1 MRPISPS
8 SLSSPLRL
16 TLLLAATLSTASG
29 FRTVALPHALISRS
43 APPRTPTLQ
52 AAQPTPPA
60 SPPPPVSLLFL
71 RDAAVRVGTSSVA
84 AVATWTL
91 VHRFAVSSV
100 AASSLVGLAAGA
112 TLPTPLATAAF
123 CGSFCGMSS
132 LAVAP
137 GVVDVAMLG
146 AGAAAILATLDSTN
160 SRLLKGYGGR
170 LGVTAVLYSVAMIAA
185 TPSLRAAGLLYQPEL
200 ARAAFSSPVALR
212 ATVVATVLGAAATR
226 GWAKGVMRLDAAR
239 ARGWARGWE
248 RGGSSDS
255 GGLQLA
261 ARVSNPV
268 FSASLTGLAFALAL
282 GPSRAAAAASA
293 FAGAF
298 VAMSPP
304 DKLRSTRAL
313 LLAAGVAGI
322 AQAALVAVGVG
333 AGGKLGAA
341 AALGVFAVR
350 VLRAAAALVL
360 VLRARVAG

>member
-1 MRPISPS
+1 MS
-8 SLSSPLRL
+8 SAPCLRL
-16 TLLLAATLSTASG
+16 TILLTATLSTCSA
-29 FRTVALPHALISRS
+29 FHTVALPHAHPHAPSRS
-43 APPRTPTLQ
+43 ALQRTTALQ
-52 AAQPTPPA
+52 ASQQPP
-60 SPPPPVSLLFL
+60 SPPPPPPSLFFL

-84 AVATWTL
+84 AFVTWVL
-91 VHRFAVSSV
+91 VHRCAVSAV

-132 LAVAP
+132 RVVAP
-137 GVVDVAMLG
+137 GAVEVATLG
-146 AGAAAILATLDSTN
+146 AAAAAILATLDSTN
-160 SRLLKGYGGR
+160 SRILKGYGGR
-170 LGVTAVLYSVAMIAA
+170 LGVTASLAAVATIAA
-185 TPSLRAAGLLYQPEL
+185 TPSLRSAGLLYQPEL

-226 GWAKGVMRLDAAR
+226 GWARGVMRLDAA
-239 ARGWARGWE
+239 AA
-248 RGGSSDS
+248 GGGGGG
-255 GGLQLA
+255 GGLRLA

-282 GPSRAAAAASA
+282 GPSRAAVAASA

-322 AQAALVAVGVG
+322 AQAALAAVGVG

-341 AALGVFAVR
+341 AAVGVFAVR

-360 VLRARVAG
+360 VLRARLAA